1 MSEVNALKF
10 AYTESPGAP
19 VILYLHGF
27 MGCKEDW
34 EEVVSIT
41 GDRFS
46 HLRIDIPGR
55 IPSGFTDSDYTMP
68 GCGQLVAGLLNDLGV
83 GQCHIVGYS
92 MGGRL
97 ALYFAVHH
105 ADRVGGIVIESG
117 SPGLRTE
124 REQNER
130 IHRDRQ
136 LAEAIIQGDLE
147 SFVSTWY
154 AQPLFAEMDQTS
166 DRFKRL
172 LERRLTSDRIEL
184 AKSLRYMGTGVQPS
198 LWKRLP
204 TVSSHL
210 LFLTGEKDAKFRAIG
225 AETADLCPRG
235 ELAIIAGAGHNIHFE
250 QPEEYCSRIC
260 RFFDRDS

>member
-19 VILYLHGF
+19 TILYLHGF

-34 EEVVSIT
+34 DEVVSLF

-46 HLRIDIPGR
+46 HLRIDLPGR
-55 IPSGFTDSDYTMP
+55 IPGGFTDSDYTMP
-68 GCGQLVAGLLNDLGV
+68 GCGQLIAGLLDDLGI
-83 GQCHIVGYS
+83 GRCHVIGYS

-97 ALYFAVHH
+97 ALYLAVHH
-105 ADRVGGIVIESG
+105 PDRVGSLAIESG
-117 SPGLRTE
+117 SPGLKTE

-130 IHRDRQ
+130 ISRDKQ
-136 LAEAIIQGDLE
+136 LAQAIIQDDLE
-147 SFVSTWY
+147 SFLKSWY
-154 AQPLFAEMDQTS
+154 SQPLFASIDQNS

-172 LERRLTSDRIEL
+172 LERRMTSDRIEL

-204 TVSSHL
+204 TVSSPL
-210 LFLTGEKDAKFRAIG
+210 LFLAGEKDFKFQAIG
-225 AETADLCPRG
+225 AETADLCPHS
-235 ELAIIAGAGHNIHFE
+235 ELSIIAGAGHNVHFE
-250 QPEEYCSRIC
+250 QPAEYCSQIC
-260 RFFDRDS
+260 RFFDKHS